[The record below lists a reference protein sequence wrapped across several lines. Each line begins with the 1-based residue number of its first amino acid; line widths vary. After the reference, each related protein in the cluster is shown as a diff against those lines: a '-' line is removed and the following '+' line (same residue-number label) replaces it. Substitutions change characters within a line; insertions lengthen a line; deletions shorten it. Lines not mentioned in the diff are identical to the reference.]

1 METFERDGLVLD
13 VRDHAPDGGGEPAG
27 TVVLL
32 HGFPQDAS
40 AYDAVAPLLTAAG
53 LRVLVPDQRGYSP
66 RARPRGRSPY
76 VMEELVDD
84 VIALLDQAGVAR
96 AHVVGHDWGGG
107 VAWTFAGRRPERT
120 LSLTAL
126 STPHPAAM
134 VWGMRHGDQAR
145 RSSYMAWF
153 QVPRVPE
160 RVLLAEHGARLRE
173 ALVSSQLPDPF
184 VGRYVTR
191 LLEPGALTAALAWY
205 RALPVTRGRGAGRT
219 RVPTHVRPRPTGPL
233 LRPGVGG
240 GDGPLRRGAVHLRA
254 GGHRPLDP
262 RDPPHRGGR
271 GRARTGLRPGPQAG
285 LDTVRAAA
293 AAGLTGSDFSCTGS
307 SPLARSRR

>member
-1 METFERDGLVLD
+1 MAAMDTFERDGLVLD
-13 VRDHAPDGGGEPAG
+13 VRDHGPDGGGEPAG

-40 AYDAVAPLLTAAG
+40 AYDAVVPLLTSEG

-66 RARPRGRSPY
+66 RAWPRGRSPY
-76 VMEELVDD
+76 VMDELVDD
-84 VIALLDQAGVAR
+84 VVALLDQAGVAQ

-184 VGRYVTR
+184 VDRYVTR

-219 RVPTHVRPRPTGPL
+219 RVPTMYVHGRRDPFFARESVAATGRYVAAPFTSVPVDTGHWIPETHPTEVAAAVLALAFG
-233 LRPGVGG
+233 R
-240 GDGPLRRGAVHLRA
+240 DLRRGSTPSA
-254 GGHRPLDP
+254 PQ
-262 RDPPHRGGR
+262 PP
-271 GRARTGLRPGPQAG
+271 PG
-285 LDTVRAAA
+285 
-293 AAGLTGSDFSCTGS
+293 
-307 SPLARSRR
+307 

>member
-1 METFERDGLVLD
+1 MAAMDTFERDGLVLD
-13 VRDHAPDGGGEPAG
+13 VRDHAPDHGGEPAG

-40 AYDAVAPLLTAAG
+40 AYDAVVPLLTAEG

-76 VMEELVDD
+76 VMDELVDD
-84 VIALLDQAGVAR
+84 VVALLDQAGVAQ

-107 VAWTFAGRRPERT
+107 VAWTFAGRRRDRT

-160 RVLLAEHGARLRE
+160 RVLLAERGARLRE

-184 VGRYVTR
+184 VDRYVTR

-219 RVPTHVRPRPTGPL
+219 RVPTVYVHGLRDPFFARESVAATGRYVAAPFTSVPVDTGHWIPETHPTEVAAAVLALAFG
-233 LRPGVGG
+233 R
-240 GDGPLRRGAVHLRA
+240 DLRRGSTPSA
-254 GGHRPLDP
+254 PQ
-262 RDPPHRGGR
+262 PPQG
-271 GRARTGLRPGPQAG
+271 
-285 LDTVRAAA
+285 
-293 AAGLTGSDFSCTGS
+293 
-307 SPLARSRR
+307 